1 MTALALLPVLVT
13 LEVTA
18 SPVPVYPPQ
27 DSGIAYLTV
36 LGGFFGV
43 GLIMLLWVLLNLK
56 PKRREPYTG
65 PND

>member
-18 SPVPVYPPQ
+18 SPVPVHPPQ